1 MPSKLKKLFQRLG
14 ITGKKAKSRAD
25 QADLHDAIRALRESM
40 RRIEGEL
47 ASLKA
52 TSLIQLFDLEMPR
65 DDRFGDRERLLPF
78 HHQVCSQNG
87 EDGIIQEIFRRIG
100 TTNQIFAEVGVGD
113 GCESNT
119 AFLLSQGWTGFWIDG
134 EDAFVH
140 TLKKHPHTAERVRW
154 LVEYVSRE
162 SIAEQFRRL
171 QVPQEFDL
179 LSLDIDHNTWYAW
192 EGLAGF
198 RPRVAV
204 IEYNSSIPPG
214 VDWKVHYAPE
224 SAWDGTHNFGASLDA
239 LTNLGSRLGYSLVG
253 CEPHG
258 VNAFFVRNDL
268 VGDKFKAPYTAAN
281 HYEPPRYSLIHRRGH
296 RNNLL
301 DPADRS

>member
-1 MPSKLKKLFQRLG
+1 MPSKLKKLLRNFG
-14 ITGKKAKSRAD
+14 ITSRKASLCSECRD
-25 QADLHDAIRALRESM
+25 IRDAIQSLRESA

-52 TSLIQLFDLEMPR
+52 TSLIRLFDLEMPH
-65 DDRFGDRERLLPF
+65 DHRFGDRLRLLPF

-100 TTNQIFAEVGVGD
+100 TTNRTFAEVGVGD

-134 EDAFVH
+134 KDAFVH
-140 TLKKHPHTAERVRW
+140 TLKKHPRSAERVRW

-171 QVPQEFDL
+171 QVPEEFDL
-179 LSLDIDHNTWYAW
+179 LSLDIDHNTWFAW
-192 EGLAGF
+192 EGLVTF
-198 RPRVAV
+198 RPRGVV
-204 IEYNSSIPPG
+204 IEYNASIPPG
-214 VDWKVHYAPE
+214 IDWKVHYAPE
-224 SAWDGTHNFGASLDA
+224 NAWDGTHNFGASLDA

-258 VNAFFVRNDL
+258 VNAVFVRNDL

-296 RNNLL
+296 RNALL
-301 DPADRS
+301 DPTDRP